1 LNDPESGREE
11 PDVVGTYS
19 VSSALATGFGYTTEY
34 GTSFATPAITGLAAL
49 LTANFNAD
57 LRRDPTLLRAVLMA
71 SASHPISNPD
81 AAAPNVP
88 DMNDGIDDRSGAGAP
103 RGDRGR
109 AILENDNFLSENLDR
124 DADFTSEGALNRSIS
139 FEAASGKTVRV
150 ALAWD
155 QCPVSMLS
163 TRDVLVADLDMV
175 VDGPAAPLEVCDPVK
190 SPGCDGGDGGDSGS
204 YPGSDLTIDSGYSVF
219 APKTSYSTLSYSTI
233 ASPDSTSLVAEDT
246 VLAPVEEPTSSP
258 TSSSAQFAL
267 PTLSL
272 NKSYFSN
279 PSAVD
284 NYEILE
290 FRAPATGT
298 YHVKIT
304 APRWDRC
311 EYDGG
316 KNTNVAL
323 AWDVVSSSEL

>member
-1 LNDPESGREE
+1 
-11 PDVVGTYS
+11 
-19 VSSALATGFGYTTEY
+19 
-34 GTSFATPAITGLAAL
+34 
-49 LTANFNAD
+49 
-57 LRRDPTLLRAVLMA
+57 
-71 SASHPISNPD
+71 
-81 AAAPNVP
+81 
-88 DMNDGIDDRSGAGAP
+88 
-103 RGDRGR
+103 
-109 AILENDNFLSENLDR
+109 
-124 DADFTSEGALNRSIS
+124 
-139 FEAASGKTVRV
+139 
-150 ALAWD
+150 
-155 QCPVSMLS
+155 
-163 TRDVLVADLDMV
+163 
-175 VDGPAAPLEVCDPVK
+175 
-190 SPGCDGGDGGDSGS
+190 
-204 YPGSDLTIDSGYSVF
+204 
-219 APKTSYSTLSYSTI
+219 
-233 ASPDSTSLVAEDT
+233 
-246 VLAPVEEPTSSP
+246 
-258 TSSSAQFAL
+258 L